1 MNCRA
6 IFKSPAGL
14 ILIFKYLLQ
23 KENLPKGDLIIMN
36 KTHLVIL
43 SVCIF
48 GVFSLWMILSF
59 ENTVPSLQSRSP
71 VTKETAD
78 QPRMPGE
85 SVKSG
90 SDKTLK
96 IIFWSP
102 PQMLN
107 PYLTGVVRDDHISRI
122 CYEPLA
128 SFDTDG
134 NLIPILAA
142 EIPSYE
148 NRGLAKDGKSVT
160 WTLKPGLKWSDGE
173 PCTAEDVVFTF
184 QFVSNPEVGSP
195 HQSLYA
201 GIAAVEAV
209 DTETVQVVFTAPN
222 PAWAIPF
229 VGPKGVILPRH
240 KFKDYNGSNAGDAPA
255 NNEPAGTGPYRSLSP
270 GIESR
275 EMVFYGTKI
284 VQTNRIRF
292 EQNPF
297 FRESDKLFFRQIEIQ
312 GGIRAEEAAHAVLN
326 DGTADY
332 AWNLPLSLANTIGKT
347 GKIIMNFGMKV
358 EQMDLNRTDPN
369 RETEAGETS
378 SLQFP
383 HPFLSDLKVRRAIAY
398 ATDRDAISSLYGTAG
413 RPAYHLWVTP
423 SRYKSDKIFYEFNLK
438 KAAALL
444 DEAGWKDQDG
454 DGVREKEGMTLRIR
468 LKTIADPIREHIQ
481 QILKNGLE
489 SVGFQVQPELED
501 ISIFYG
507 SDPSHTGHAVRFQA
521 DIQLYDWN
529 SFNPDPAYYFQYWT
543 CPQIPHKHNNWA
555 GLNVRRFCDPEFD
568 ALYRQ
573 SMTILDPKARQQ
585 IFILMNDMLVEDA
598 VNIPLVWVADISA
611 VSTRLEGYAPTP
623 WDSVFWNIKDWRKQ
637 K

>member
-1 MNCRA
+1 
-6 IFKSPAGL
+6 
-14 ILIFKYLLQ
+14 
-23 KENLPKGDLIIMN
+23 MN
-36 KTHLVIL
+36 KTHFVIL
-43 SVCIF
+43 SACI

-59 ENTVPSLQSRSP
+59 ENTEPSLQSRRP
-71 VTKETAD
+71 ETKESDEASRIM
-78 QPRMPGE
+78 QE
-85 SVKSG
+85 SAEDSPDKS
-90 SDKTLK
+90 LK

-107 PYLTGVVRDDHISRI
+107 PYLTAVVRDDHISRI

-128 SFDTDG
+128 SFDADG

-148 NRGLAKDGKSVT
+148 NGGLAKDGKSVV
-160 WTLKPGLKWSDGE
+160 WKLKPGLKWSDGE
-173 PCTAEDVVFTF
+173 PCTAEDAAFTF

-195 HQSLYA
+195 HRPLYA
-201 GIAAVEAV
+201 GIDAVKII
-209 DTETVQVVFTAPN
+209 DPETVQIVFAAPN

-240 KFKDYNGSNAGDAPA
+240 KFKDYNGSNAGNARA
-255 NNEPAGTGPYRSLSP
+255 NTEPAGTGPYRPLSP

-297 FRESDKLFFRQIEIQ
+297 FRESDQLFFREIEIQ
-312 GGIRAEEAAHAVLN
+312 GGIRAEEAAQAVLN

-332 AWNLPLSLANTIGKT
+332 AWNLPLSSADMIGKA
-347 GKIIMNFGMKV
+347 GKIVTDFGMKV

-369 RETEAGETS
+369 RETETGETS

-398 ATDRDAISSLYGTAG
+398 ATDRDAILGLYGAAG
-413 RPAYHLWVTP
+413 RPAHHLWVTP
-423 SRYKSDKIFYEFNLK
+423 SRYKSDKIFYEFNLE
-438 KAAALL
+438 KAAAML
-444 DEAGWKDQDG
+444 DEAGWKDQEG
-454 DGVREKEGMTLRIR
+454 DGIREKNGVKLRIR
-468 LKTIADPIREHIQ
+468 LKTVADPIREHIQ

-489 SVGFQVQPELED
+489 AVGFDVRAELED

-507 SDPSHTGHAVRFQA
+507 SDTLHPGHVLQFQA

-529 SFNPDPAYYFQYWT
+529 SFHPDPAYYFQYWT
-543 CPQIPHKHNNWA
+543 CPQIPQKHNNWA

-573 SMTILDPKARQQ
+573 SMITLDPEARQQ
-585 IFILMNDMLVEDA
+585 IFVLMNDMLAENV

-637 K
+637 E